1 MPVPVVNPIELVPM
15 SIESTRERKKLLGR
29 IEDLFEVP
37 LIILGFIWLVL
48 LVIELVF
55 EPNPILE
62 AIGIVIWII
71 FIIDFFLNFILA
83 PSKGAYLKANV
94 LTLVSLA
101 VPAFRIFRL
110 FRVFRILRL
119 SRSLRLVKIVGSLN
133 RSIRA
138 LSATMRRRAL
148 GYVVLLTTIVI
159 FAGAAG
165 MYAFEKDIDGGLN
178 DYGTALWWTAMI
190 MTTLGSEY
198 WPQTPE
204 GRVLCIILSLFAFAI
219 FGYITATIATF
230 FLGQDAENEKAELA
244 GSKQVDALRNE
255 IINLQ
260 ELIKDLEKKVNR

>member
-1 MPVPVVNPIELVPM
+1 M
-15 SIESTRERKKLLGR
+15 SVKSTRERKRLLTR
-29 IEDLFEVP
+29 IEHLFEGP
-37 LIILGFIWLVL
+37 LIVLGFIWLVL

-62 AIGIVIWII
+62 TIGIVIWII
-71 FIIDFFLNFILA
+71 FIVDFLLKFILA

-94 LTLVSLA
+94 LTLVSLV
-101 VPAFRIFRL
+101 VPAFRLFRL
-110 FRVFRILRL
+110 IRVFRFLRL

-133 RSIRA
+133 RGIKA
-138 LSATMRRRAL
+138 LSATMQRRAL
-148 GYVVLLTTIVI
+148 GYVVLMTTIVI

-165 MYAFEKDIDGGLN
+165 MYAFEKDIEGGIN

-230 FLGQDAENEKAELA
+230 FLGRDAENEKTEFA
-244 GSKQVDALRNE
+244 GSKQVEALRKE

-260 ELIKDLEKKVNR
+260 EMVRELQKKA